1 MVLEIRQPR
10 HIDRLTVMVGRNIF
24 SYPHSA
30 TNSLQMNS
38 SSSLTHAIGDG
49 DVVSMEKMSLKATNK
64 EMGRIIVRPPREVG
78 DCENVREDSKNC
90 MG

>member
-10 HIDRLTVMVGRNIF
+10 HIDRLTVMVGRNVF
-24 SYPHSA
+24 SYPHTA
-30 TNSLQMNS
+30 YKLNS

-64 EMGRIIVRPPREVG
+64 EMCRIIVRPPRKVG
-78 DCENVREDSKNC
+78 DCENVREGSKNC
-90 MG
+90 MF